1 MGRIWAAPACDP
13 SGADSTI
20 LPENPS
26 PFPQFELCAAQQTL
40 RAQDSPGKAAIRA
53 ASGIINNPWTG
64 NTLNDVTFAD
74 LGLGPNVLKAVE
86 EAGYTIPTPIQLE
99 AIPHILAGGDITGIA
114 QTGTGKTAAFV
125 LPMIH
130 RLARGR
136 ARARMP
142 RCLILCP
149 TRELAAQVAENFEKY
164 GKYLKLTMALLIGGV
179 SFKEQEGLLQR
190 GVDVLIATPGR
201 LMDQFERGKLLLMG
215 VDYLIIDEAD
225 RMLDMGFIPDIEKI
239 VAKLPPNRQ
248 TLLFSATFPTDI
260 QRLAKSFQRNPVKIE
275 VARPTDAAKTI
286 TQHVVHIPS
295 NDAKAKRTALRRVIE
310 SRDVKN
316 GIVFCN
322 RKVEV
327 DVVAASLQKHGHDAA
342 AIHGDLPQAFRTEVL
357 QRFRDGD
364 LKLLVASDVA
374 ARGLDIPDV
383 GHVFNY
389 SPPPKDEDYV
399 HRIGRTGRAG
409 RTGESFTIVSPTDE
423 KSWSFV
429 LKMIQ
434 QDVESY
440 MPEGLLEELENLP
453 PEERSSR
460 GGRGD
465 RGSGGS
471 SRSRGRGDRPERG
484 RSRSTAASD
493 APKTEIAK
501 AEPEAENTPKPER
514 TEKSKRA
521 RAPKADKSEKVEKTD
536 RDDASEKTARGER
549 GSRGGRPQRDQK
561 RKDDDPILAPAPER
575 VKGFG
580 DDVPA
585 FLKR

>member
-1 MGRIWAAPACDP
+1 L
-13 SGADSTI
+13 T
-20 LPENPS
+20 E
-26 PFPQFELCAAQQTL
+26 T
-40 RAQDSPGKAAIRA
+40 
-53 ASGIINNPWTG
+53 
-64 NTLNDVTFAD
+64 TFAD
-74 LGLGPNVLKAVE
+74 LGLGPNILKALD
-86 EAGYTIPTPIQLE
+86 EAGYKTPTPIQAE
-99 AIPHILAGGDITGIA
+99 AIPNVIAGRDVTGIA

-201 LMDQFERGKLLLMG
+201 LLDQFDRGKLLLMG
-215 VDYLIIDEAD
+215 VEYFIIDEAD

-239 VAKLPPNRQ
+239 CTKLPPRRQ
-248 TLLFSATFPTDI
+248 TLLFSATFPSDI
-260 QRLAKSFQRNPVKIE
+260 QRLAKTFQQDPIKIE
-275 VARPTDAAKTI
+275 VARPTDAATTI
-286 TQHVVHIPS
+286 TQHVVHLPT

-310 SRDVKN
+310 ACDVKN

-327 DVVAASLQKHGHDAA
+327 DIVAASLTKHGHDAA
-342 AIHGDLPQAFRTEVL
+342 PIHGDLPQSVRTETL
-357 QRFRDGD
+357 QKFRDGD

-389 SPPPKDEDYV
+389 GPPPKDEDYI

-409 RTGESFTIVSPTDE
+409 RTGESYTLVSPVDE
-423 KSWSFV
+423 KSWGFV
-429 LKMIQ
+429 LKMIDK
-434 QDVESY
+434 DVEEF
-440 MPEGLLEELENLP
+440 MPEGLLEEIENLP
-453 PEERSSR
+453 PEEKSGRGRRGSSRDGGRSR
-460 GGRGD
+460 GGRSE
-465 RGSGGS
+465 RSSG
-471 SRSRGRGDRPERG
+471 G
-484 RSRSTAASD
+484 RSRSRREETQKDDAETTTASEQPDAPVKEHAPAKPETAAKPD
-493 APKTEIAK
+493 KPEK
-501 AEPEAENTPKPER
+501 AEKTDKAE
-514 TEKSKRA
+514 
-521 RAPKADKSEKVEKTD
+521 KAEKSEKPKRERAERKEKPKRD
-536 RDDASEKTARGER
+536 R
-549 GSRGGRPQRDQK
+549 K
-561 RKDDDPILAPAPER
+561 RKDDDLILDPAPEN

-580 DDVPA
+580 NDIPA